1 MIERIQL
8 SGGQMTEASVK
19 KYVVS
24 AYENSEIPEPCWIDE
39 GVFDSPDDAIRCAE
53 GIIDR
58 SLSGFFE
65 PGMGAKDLRSSY
77 LCYGEVPAIFNN
89 KGLKFETY
97 EYVYRRIRELT
108 GESDWEPT

>member
-53 GIIDR
+53 GIVDR

-65 PGMGAKDLRSSY
+65 PGMSAEDLRSSY
-77 LCYGEVPAIFNN
+77 LCYGEVPAIFNDE
-89 KGLKFETY
+89 GLKFETY

-108 GESDWEPT
+108 GEGEWEPA